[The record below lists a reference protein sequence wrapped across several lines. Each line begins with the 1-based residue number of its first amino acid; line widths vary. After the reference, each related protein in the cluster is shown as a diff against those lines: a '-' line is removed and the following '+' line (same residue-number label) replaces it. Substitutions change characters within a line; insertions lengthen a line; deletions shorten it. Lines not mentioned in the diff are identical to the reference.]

1 MHAQSYS
8 NTPGY
13 WFIGIGL
20 LLSLI
25 SALVPHFDAGY
36 RLMLSVF
43 SAGVAPYLIYSVAVA
58 LRRGTLITVTGFIVV
73 VIHTWLVIT
82 ERIIGHADYSS
93 GMIINL
99 PLVMALAMLPLA
111 INTIRKASEF

>member
-8 NTPGY
+8 NTPGF

-20 LLSLI
+20 FLSLI

-36 RLMLSVF
+36 RLALSVF
-43 SAGVAPYLIYSVAVA
+43 SAGVLPYLVYSAAAA
-58 LRRGTLITVTGFIVV
+58 LQRSTLITVIGFIVV
-73 VIHTWLVIT
+73 AIHTWLVIS
-82 ERIIGHADYSS
+82 ERIIGQAEYSS
-93 GMIINL
+93 GMIINV

-111 INTIRKASEF
+111 LSAIMKASKY